1 MAVVVLCVLIGLF
14 YLEIQGLNALPL
26 TGAKISTVINP
37 VDVLVGL
44 TIYLKTSIDFALLIG
59 ILMQKY
65 PGLKN
70 RYAIEIGTAVGNA
83 LGTAIVLA
91 IWVLFKEVSILLGI
105 MVLLASLV
113 LFEMAHSSL
122 EHVHEENTLRG
133 FRLRFVNS
141 LEKLLSPILYVIS
154 PVLNKIMPGMSMN
167 SEVKSKSIWGLFIT
181 AFTVPF
187 ILGLDDFAGYV
198 PLFQA
203 VNVFGFGVGVF
214 AGHCIL
220 NILLFIN
227 PEATIRIIKNPN
239 IAILGSLAFIGLGTF
254 GLYEAVKILFGLH
267 H

>member
-1 MAVVVLCVLIGLF
+1 MAVVVLIVLSGLF
-14 YLEIQGLNALPL
+14 YLEIVGLNSLPL
-26 TGAKISTVINP
+26 NGPKISTVINP

-70 RYAIEIGTAVGNA
+70 RYMIEIGTAVGNA
-83 LGTAIVLA
+83 LGTSIVLA

-133 FRLRFVNS
+133 IRLRFVYS
-141 LEKLLSPILYVIS
+141 LEKLLAPILFVIT
-154 PVLNKIMPGMSMN
+154 PVLSKVMPSVTMN
-167 SEVKSKSIWGLFIT
+167 SETKAKSAWGLFIT
-181 AFTVPF
+181 AFTIPF

-203 VNVFGFGVGVF
+203 VNVFGFGIGVF

-227 PEATIRIIKNPN
+227 PEATVRVIKNPN
-239 IAILGSLAFIGLGTF
+239 IAILGSLAFIGLGAF
-254 GLYEAVKILFGLH
+254 GLFEAVKILFGLH
-267 H
+267 